1 MLPKIESLR
10 VRVLR
15 RQHMLK
21 TISKKKKEIKE
32 TEKKLKKI
40 TESCK
45 TLKSKSTVDLE
56 ILGIDMMPTYDDLF
70 AKTD

>member
-1 MLPKIESLR
+1 MSPKVESLR

-21 TISKKKKEIKE
+21 TISKTKKEIKE
-32 TEKKLKKI
+32 TEKKMKEKI
-40 TESCK
+40 TESK
-45 TLKSKSTVDLE
+45 ENKSTVDLQ